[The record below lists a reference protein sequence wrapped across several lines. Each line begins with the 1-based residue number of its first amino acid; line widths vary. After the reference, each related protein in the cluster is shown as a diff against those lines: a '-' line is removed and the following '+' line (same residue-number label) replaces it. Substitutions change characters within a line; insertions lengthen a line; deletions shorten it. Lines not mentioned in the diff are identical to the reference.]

1 MSEYEKKHPK
11 SKPQR
16 ESKKETFTTQEPK
29 EERSYIGESKAEQ
42 DIIRKGSEIPPRPK
56 KEK

>member
-1 MSEYEKKHPK
+1 MSEDEKKHTK

-16 ESKKETFTTQEPK
+16 ESKKETFTTQKPK
-29 EERSYIGESKAEQ
+29 EQNNYIGESKAEQ
-42 DIIRKGSEIPPRPK
+42 DTLRKGSEIPPRPK